1 MRKERKI
8 LRFVPQKLRK
18 SFANGNPSSVHY
30 LISLVSFIILYSWF
44 RSLSYMHGSVH
55 HLLSLV
61 LFIILYAWLRS
72 LSYILGSVHYLK
84 SVVSF
89 IILYPLFRLS
99 YYILGSSSYILG
111 SVYHLI
117 SLVPFIIYISL
128 VPFIIIY
135 SAVWNIFRSKIPGL
149 VYYQI
154 SVRILKKTL
163 TTKFLDFLHIS
174 ESICCTKF

>member
-1 MRKERKI
+1 
-8 LRFVPQKLRK
+8 
-18 SFANGNPSSVHY
+18 
-30 LISLVSFIILYSWF
+30 
-44 RSLSYMHGSVH
+44 MHGSVH

-61 LFIILYAWLRS
+61 LFIILYPWFCS

-89 IILYPLFRLS
+89 IILYPWFCLSFYILDSVHHLISFVSFIILYPWFIILYPWFRLS
-99 YYILGSSSYILG
+99 SNILG
-111 SVYHLI
+111 SV
-117 SLVPFIIYISL
+117 IIYISL